1 MTAEVGVDGGAWIV
15 VGVDGSACARV
26 ALEFT
31 LAEAA
36 RRDAEVHVVSV
47 VPMRESWP
55 AGFGMACSP
64 RKTAPATST

>member
-1 MTAEVGVDGGAWIV
+1 
-15 VGVDGSACARV
+15 V

-55 AGFGMACSP
+55 VSFGMSSYSAAMPSLDEVWSP
-64 RKTAPATST
+64 VTTELRTIWPQ